1 MKNKS
6 SISGLLAAAQS
17 AGHDI
22 QNVKS
27 VANAPEQAEAPASA
41 PAPVAQT
48 EQPQPKEVKP
58 QVSETAKA
66 SADTDFASSI
76 LKRETKRMSRLC
88 ASHVR
93 CTRNSKFCHQ
103 WRSSYRP
110 SGSKL
115 HWSQHEAARK
125 RPYGFEEE
133 IHQGALKSAKAK
145 SRQWLAR
152 LFVSVLSENMRKS
165 SSSFLFLTE

>member
-48 EQPQPKEVKP
+48 EQPQPKEAKP
-58 QVSETAKA
+58 QAAETAKA
-66 SADTDFASSI
+66 NADTDFASSI
-76 LKRETKRMSRLC
+76 LKKRDEKDVEIVRIPRSMHKELKVLSSMTGVPIGHLVANFIETSMK
-88 ASHVR
+88 
-93 CTRNSKFCHQ
+93 
-103 WRSSYRP
+103 
-110 SGSKL
+110 
-115 HWSQHEAARK
+115 QHEK
-125 RPYGFEEE
+125 DLT
-133 IHQGALKSAKAK
+133 ALKKK
-145 SRQWLAR
+145 YIKEL
-152 LFVSVLSENMRKS
+152 
-165 SSSFLFLTE
+165 

>member
-17 AGHDI
+17 AGQDI

-41 PAPVAQT
+41 PAAQPT

-58 QVSETAKA
+58 QAPETAKA

-76 LKRETKRMSRLC
+76 LKKRDEKDVEIVRIPRSMHKELKVLSSMTGVPIGHLVANFIE
-88 ASHVR
+88 ASM
-93 CTRNSKFCHQ
+93 K
-103 WRSSYRP
+103 
-110 SGSKL
+110 
-115 HWSQHEAARK
+115 QHEK
-125 RPYGFEEE
+125 DLT
-133 IHQGALKSAKAK
+133 ALKKK
-145 SRQWLAR
+145 YIKEL
-152 LFVSVLSENMRKS
+152 
-165 SSSFLFLTE
+165 

>member
-48 EQPQPKEVKP
+48 EQPQPKEAKP
-58 QVSETAKA
+58 QAAETAKA
-66 SADTDFASSI
+66 NADTDFASSI
-76 LKRETKRMSRLC
+76 LKKREEKDVEIVRIPRSMHRELKVLSSMTGVPIGHLVANFIE
-88 ASHVR
+88 ASM
-93 CTRNSKFCHQ
+93 K
-103 WRSSYRP
+103 
-110 SGSKL
+110 
-115 HWSQHEAARK
+115 QHEK
-125 RPYGFEEE
+125 DLT
-133 IHQGALKSAKAK
+133 ALKKK
-145 SRQWLAR
+145 YIKEL
-152 LFVSVLSENMRKS
+152 
-165 SSSFLFLTE
+165 

>member
-41 PAPVAQT
+41 PAAQPT

-58 QVSETAKA
+58 QAPETVKA

-76 LKRETKRMSRLC
+76 LKKRDDKDVEIVRIPRSMHKELKVLSSMTGVPIGHLVANFIE
-88 ASHVR
+88 ASM
-93 CTRNSKFCHQ
+93 K
-103 WRSSYRP
+103 
-110 SGSKL
+110 
-115 HWSQHEAARK
+115 QHEK
-125 RPYGFEEE
+125 DLT
-133 IHQGALKSAKAK
+133 ALKKK
-145 SRQWLAR
+145 YIKEL
-152 LFVSVLSENMRKS
+152 
-165 SSSFLFLTE
+165 

>member
-48 EQPQPKEVKP
+48 EQPQPKEAKP
-58 QVSETAKA
+58 QAAETAKA
-66 SADTDFASSI
+66 NADTDFASSI
-76 LKRETKRMSRLC
+76 LKKREERDVEIVRIPRSMHKELKVLSSMTGVPIGHLVANFIE
-88 ASHVR
+88 ASM
-93 CTRNSKFCHQ
+93 K
-103 WRSSYRP
+103 
-110 SGSKL
+110 
-115 HWSQHEAARK
+115 QHEK
-125 RPYGFEEE
+125 DLT
-133 IHQGALKSAKAK
+133 ALKKK
-145 SRQWLAR
+145 YIKEL
-152 LFVSVLSENMRKS
+152 
-165 SSSFLFLTE
+165 

>member
-48 EQPQPKEVKP
+48 EQPQPKEAKP
-58 QVSETAKA
+58 QAAETAKA
-66 SADTDFASSI
+66 NADTDFASSI
-76 LKRETKRMSRLC
+76 LKKRDEKDVEI
-88 ASHVR
+88 VR
-93 CTRNSKFCHQ
+93 IP
-103 WRSSYRP
+103 RSMHKELKVLSSMTGVP
-110 SGSKL
+110 IGHLVANFIEVSMK
-115 HWSQHEAARK
+115 QHEK
-125 RPYGFEEE
+125 DLT
-133 IHQGALKSAKAK
+133 ALKKK
-145 SRQWLAR
+145 YIKEL
-152 LFVSVLSENMRKS
+152 
-165 SSSFLFLTE
+165 

>member
-27 VANAPEQAEAPASA
+27 VANAPEQAGTPASA
-41 PAPVAQT
+41 PAAQPT

-58 QVSETAKA
+58 QAPETVKA

-76 LKRETKRMSRLC
+76 LKKRDDKDVEIVRIPRSMHKELKVLSSMTGVPIGHLVANFIE
-88 ASHVR
+88 ASM
-93 CTRNSKFCHQ
+93 K
-103 WRSSYRP
+103 
-110 SGSKL
+110 
-115 HWSQHEAARK
+115 QHEK
-125 RPYGFEEE
+125 DLT
-133 IHQGALKSAKAK
+133 ALKKK
-145 SRQWLAR
+145 YIKEL
-152 LFVSVLSENMRKS
+152 
-165 SSSFLFLTE
+165 

>member
-48 EQPQPKEVKP
+48 EQPQPKEAKP
-58 QVSETAKA
+58 QAAETAKA
-66 SADTDFASSI
+66 NADTDFTSSI
-76 LKRETKRMSRLC
+76 LKKREEKDVEIVRIPRSMHKELKVLSSMTGVPIGHLVANFIE
-88 ASHVR
+88 ASM
-93 CTRNSKFCHQ
+93 K
-103 WRSSYRP
+103 
-110 SGSKL
+110 
-115 HWSQHEAARK
+115 QHEK
-125 RPYGFEEE
+125 DLT
-133 IHQGALKSAKAK
+133 ALKKK
-145 SRQWLAR
+145 YIKEL
-152 LFVSVLSENMRKS
+152 
-165 SSSFLFLTE
+165 

>member
-48 EQPQPKEVKP
+48 EQPQPKEAKP
-58 QVSETAKA
+58 QAAETAKA
-66 SADTDFASSI
+66 NADTNFASSI
-76 LKRETKRMSRLC
+76 LKKRDEKDVEIVRIPRSMHKELKVLSSMTGVPIGHLVANFIE
-88 ASHVR
+88 ASM
-93 CTRNSKFCHQ
+93 K
-103 WRSSYRP
+103 
-110 SGSKL
+110 
-115 HWSQHEAARK
+115 QHEK
-125 RPYGFEEE
+125 DLT
-133 IHQGALKSAKAK
+133 ALKKK
-145 SRQWLAR
+145 YIKEL
-152 LFVSVLSENMRKS
+152 
-165 SSSFLFLTE
+165 

>member
-48 EQPQPKEVKP
+48 EQPQPKEAKP
-58 QVSETAKA
+58 QAAETAKA
-66 SADTDFASSI
+66 NADTDFASSI
-76 LKRETKRMSRLC
+76 LKKREEKDVEI
-88 ASHVR
+88 VR
-93 CTRNSKFCHQ
+93 IP
-103 WRSSYRP
+103 RSMH
-110 SGSKL
+110 K
-115 HWSQHEAARK
+115 E
-125 RPYGFEEE
+125 
-133 IHQGALKSAKAK
+133 LK
-145 SRQWLAR
+145 
-152 LFVSVLSENMRKS
+152 VLSSMTGVPIGHLVPNFIEASICLLYTSDAADDRDS
-165 SSSFLFLTE
+165 G

>member
-48 EQPQPKEVKP
+48 EQPQPKEAKP
-58 QVSETAKA
+58 QAAETAKA
-66 SADTDFASSI
+66 NADTDFASSI
-76 LKRETKRMSRLC
+76 LKKREEKDVEMVRIPRSMHKELKVLSSMTGVPIGHLVANFIE
-88 ASHVR
+88 ASM
-93 CTRNSKFCHQ
+93 K
-103 WRSSYRP
+103 
-110 SGSKL
+110 
-115 HWSQHEAARK
+115 QHEK
-125 RPYGFEEE
+125 DLT
-133 IHQGALKSAKAK
+133 ALKKK
-145 SRQWLAR
+145 YIKEL
-152 LFVSVLSENMRKS
+152 
-165 SSSFLFLTE
+165 

>member
-41 PAPVAQT
+41 PAPAAQPT

-66 SADTDFASSI
+66 SADIDFASSI
-76 LKRETKRMSRLC
+76 LKKRDEKDVEIVRIPRSMHKELKVLSSMTGVPIGHLVANFIE
-88 ASHVR
+88 ASM
-93 CTRNSKFCHQ
+93 K
-103 WRSSYRP
+103 
-110 SGSKL
+110 
-115 HWSQHEAARK
+115 QHEK
-125 RPYGFEEE
+125 DLT
-133 IHQGALKSAKAK
+133 ALKKK
-145 SRQWLAR
+145 YIKEL
-152 LFVSVLSENMRKS
+152 
-165 SSSFLFLTE
+165 